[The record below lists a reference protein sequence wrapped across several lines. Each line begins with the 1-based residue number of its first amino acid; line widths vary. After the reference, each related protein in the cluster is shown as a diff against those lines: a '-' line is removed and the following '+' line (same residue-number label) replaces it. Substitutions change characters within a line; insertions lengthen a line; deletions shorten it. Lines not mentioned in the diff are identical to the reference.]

1 MTEAKSKNSPRLPGF
16 HLIQSNI
23 GSHNNAL
30 LAIDHA
36 DVRCQMSDVSGI
48 LQSDCT
54 LELDTIQNA
63 DHSLSSQVQSTL
75 GIHYLDG
82 FEGEYMCC

>member
-1 MTEAKSKNSPRLPGF
+1 
-16 HLIQSNI
+16 
-23 GSHNNAL
+23 
-30 LAIDHA
+30 
-36 DVRCQMSDVSGI
+36 MSDVSGA

-54 LELDTIQNA
+54 PELDTVQNA

-82 FEGEYMCC
+82 FEGEHKNVLLIWSRQIGVRSEYQRRLVISPL